1 MPVQERG
8 EWSKVRG
15 VAGGEVSQDWLS
27 AALLG
32 GQVHSGLWGAMPGEF
47 SGSQPWLPI
56 RIAWGDV

>member
-1 MPVQERG
+1 M
-8 EWSKVRG
+8 
-15 VAGGEVSQDWLS
+15 SQDWLS